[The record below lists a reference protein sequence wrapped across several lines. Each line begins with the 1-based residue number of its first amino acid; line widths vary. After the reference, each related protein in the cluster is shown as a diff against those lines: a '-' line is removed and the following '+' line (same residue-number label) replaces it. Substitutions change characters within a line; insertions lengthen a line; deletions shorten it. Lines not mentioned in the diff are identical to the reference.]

1 MDSPINLARRTY
13 GFVRRHLAAPVPPED
28 QFPVDAWTAPTYPTW
43 FEGHRRSASE
53 LSEQRHRASR
63 LAIRP
68 RFSIVVPLF
77 RTPLDYLSVMADSVL
92 FQTYDDLELVLVNAS
107 PESDELRA
115 AVDALRRRDRRV
127 SVVTLDANHGI
138 TENTNRGIE
147 AASGDFCCFL
157 DHDDYID
164 SDLLFEYAEALNA
177 DGAIDVLYCDE
188 DLVEQ
193 DADTGEFR
201 HMNPLFKPQYS
212 PELLLCKNYAIHLM
226 TIRRSLIEVMSIP
239 DARFDG
245 SQDFNMIAWCTEH
258 ARQVHGVQRVMYHW
272 RISTNSTATNPDSK
286 PYSLRSCRLAIQGQ
300 LERRDIDADII
311 GSGIFNLHDLW
322 FRNVSGSVS
331 VVVDCGDDP
340 KTTRQFVETLCQSDA
355 HANMELVLVGRVDER
370 VSEGIPTSVRLVE
383 APAGTRYAR
392 LNAGARVATG
402 DYLLFLDDH
411 CLFMTPEPIE
421 QLVGM
426 CSMTGVGAVA
436 PKVLYRG
443 GVNKCYGVAVT
454 RRRIMP
460 LYRGYDD
467 DFPGYE
473 CNLRAFQDVSAVGLQ
488 GLLTSRASFEAVGGF
503 DEAFSDETGA
513 AEYCVRLRETGMR
526 MVSMCTV
533 KLEVAETPNLGRRY
547 DNAFNA
553 PDYSVAGLALFD
565 VRHPGLRT
573 LGDPFLN
580 GNLDQGSSYMQV
592 S

>member
-1 MDSPINLARRTY
+1 MK
-13 GFVRRHLAAPVPPED
+13 RHLAALGEPPD
-28 QFPVDAWTAPTYPTW
+28 SFPIDAWTALGYPLW
-43 FEGHRRSASE
+43 LGRHLRSEPE
-53 LSEQRHRASR
+53 LAEQRRRASR
-63 LAIRP
+63 LAYRP

-77 RTPLDYLSVMADSVL
+77 RTPLDFLATMADSVL
-92 FQTYDDLELVLVNAS
+92 SQTYDDLELVLVNAS
-107 PESDELRA
+107 PEQGELVA
-115 AVDALRRRDRRV
+115 AVDALRVRDARV
-127 SVVTLDANHGI
+127 RVVTLDANYGI

-164 SDLLFEYAEALNA
+164 PDLLFEYAEALNA

-226 TIRRSLIEVMSIP
+226 AIRRLLINAMPAP

-245 SQDFNMIAWCTEH
+245 SQDFNMVAWCTEH
-258 ARQVHGVQRVMYHW
+258 ARHVRGVQRVMYHW
-272 RISTNSTATNPDSK
+272 RISANSTATNPDSK

-300 LERRDIDADII
+300 LERRGINADII

-340 KTTRQFVETLCQSDA
+340 KTTRQFVETFCQSDSYA
-355 HANMELVLVGRVDER
+355 DMELVLVGRALER
-370 VSEGIPTSVRLVE
+370 VFEGIPANVRLVD
-383 APAGTRYAR
+383 ACAGTRYAR
-392 LNAGARVATG
+392 LNAGAAVATG

-426 CSMTGVGAVA
+426 CSMVGVGAVA

-473 CNLRAFQDVSAVGLQ
+473 CNLRAFQDASAVGLQ
-488 GLLTSRASFEAVGGF
+488 GLLTSRAAFEAVGGF
-503 DEAFSDETGA
+503 DVAFSDETGA
-513 AEYCVRLRETGMR
+513 AEYCVRLREAGMR

-533 KLEVAETPNLGRRY
+533 KLEVAETPNLERRY

-553 PDYSVAGLALFD
+553 PDYSAAGLALFD
-565 VRHPGLRT
+565 DRHPGLRA
-573 LGDPFLN
+573 LGDPFFN
-580 GNLDQGSSYMQV
+580 ANLDQGSSYMQV

>member
-1 MDSPINLARRTY
+1 M
-13 GFVRRHLAAPVPPED
+13 RRHLAAPGDLPD
-28 QFPVDAWTAPTYPTW
+28 SFPIDAWTAPGYPLW
-43 FEGHRRSASE
+43 FGRHLRSESE
-53 LSEQRHRASR
+53 LAEQRHRAGR
-63 LAIRP
+63 LAYRP

-77 RTPLDYLSVMADSVL
+77 HTPLDFLATMADSVL
-92 FQTYDDLELVLVNAS
+92 SQTYDDLELVLVNAS
-107 PESDELRA
+107 PEQGELAA
-115 AVDALRRRDRRV
+115 AVDALRVRDGRV
-127 SVVTLDANHGI
+127 RVVTLDANYGI
-138 TENTNRGIE
+138 TENTNRGIA

-164 SDLLFEYAEALNA
+164 PDLLFEYAEALNA

-193 DADTGEFR
+193 DSDTGEFR

-212 PELLLCKNYAIHLM
+212 PELLLCKNFAIHLM
-226 TIRRSLIEVMSIP
+226 AIRRLLINAMLAP

-258 ARQVHGVQRVMYHW
+258 ARHVRGVQRVMYHW
-272 RISTNSTATNPDSK
+272 RISANSTATNPDSK

-340 KTTRQFVETLCQSDA
+340 KTTRQFVETFCQSDSYA
-355 HANMELVLVGRVDER
+355 DMELVLVGRALEE
-370 VSEGIPTSVRLVE
+370 VSDGIPASVRLVE

-392 LNAGARVATG
+392 LNAGAAIATG

-421 QLVGM
+421 QLVCM

-473 CNLRAFQDVSAVGLQ
+473 CNLRAFQNVSAVGLQ

-503 DEAFSDETGA
+503 DAAFSDETGA
-513 AEYCVRLRETGMR
+513 AEYCIRLREAGMR
-526 MVSMCTV
+526 MVAMCTV
-533 KLEVAETPNLGRRY
+533 KLEVAETPNLERRY

-553 PDYSVAGLALFD
+553 PDYSAAGLALFD
-565 VRHPGLRT
+565 DRHPGMRA
-573 LGDPFLN
+573 LGDPFFN
-580 GNLDQGSSYMQV
+580 ANLDQGSSYMQV
-592 S
+592 T

>member
-1 MDSPINLARRTY
+1 
-13 GFVRRHLAAPVPPED
+13 LAAPVPPED

-147 AASGDFCCFL
+147 ASTGDFCCFL

-164 SDLLFEYAEALNA
+164 PDLLFEYAEAINA
-177 DGAIDVLYCDE
+177 DSAIDVLYCDE

-193 DADTGEFR
+193 DGETGEFH

-212 PELLLCKNYAIHLM
+212 PELLFCKYYMMHLL
-226 TIRRSLIEVMSIP
+226 TIRRELLNAMPTP

-245 SQDFNMIAWCTEH
+245 SQDFNMISWCAGH
-258 ARQVHGVQRVMYHW
+258 ARHVHGVQRVMYHW
-272 RISTNSTATNPDSK
+272 RISANSTATNPDSK

-300 LERRDIDADII
+300 LERGGIDADII

-331 VVVDCGDDP
+331 AVVDCGDDP
-340 KTTRQFVETLCQSDA
+340 TMTRQFVETFCQSDA
-355 HANMELVLVGRVDER
+355 YTDVELVLVGCADARVA
-370 VSEGIPTSVRLVE
+370 EGVRARIRLVE
-383 APAGTRYAR
+383 APEGTRYAR
-392 LNAGARVATG
+392 LNAGVAAATG
-402 DYLLFLDDH
+402 DYLLFLDDR
-411 CLFMTPEPIE
+411 CLLMTPGPLE

-426 CSMTGVGAVA
+426 CSLSGVGAVA
-436 PKVLYRG
+436 PKVLFRG

-454 RRRIMP
+454 RQRIMP

-473 CNLRAFQDVSAVGLQ
+473 CNIRAFQDVSALGLQ
-488 GLLTSRASFEAVGGF
+488 GLLTSRTSFDEVGGF
-503 DEAFSDETGA
+503 DESFSDETGA
-513 AEYCVRLRETGMR
+513 AEYCVRLRERGLR
-526 MVSMCTV
+526 MVAMCTV
-533 KLEVAETPNLGRRY
+533 KLEVAETIDLGRRY
-547 DNAFNA
+547 DNHSNA
-553 PDYSVAGLALFD
+553 PDYSQEGLALFD
-565 VRHPGLRT
+565 ERHPGLRA
-573 LGDPFLN
+573 LGDPFFN
-580 GNLDQGSSYMQV
+580 RNLDQGSSYLQV
-592 S
+592 P

>member
-1 MDSPINLARRTY
+1 MDNPINLVRRTY
-13 GFVRRHLAAPVPPED
+13 GFMRRHLTAPGDLPDP
-28 QFPVDAWTAPTYPTW
+28 FPVDAWTAPGYPLW
-43 FEGHRRSASE
+43 FEHHRRSEPE
-53 LSEQRHRASR
+53 LAEQRHRASR
-63 LAIRP
+63 LTYRP
-68 RFSIVVPLF
+68 CFSIVVPLY
-77 RTPLDYLSVMADSVL
+77 RTPLDFLGVMAESVL
-92 FQTYDDLELVLVNAS
+92 SQTYDNLELVLVNAS
-107 PESDELRA
+107 PERVELAA
-115 AVDALRRRDRRV
+115 AVEALRVRDGRIR
-127 SVVTLDANHGI
+127 VVTLDANHGI
-138 TENTNRGIE
+138 TENTNHGIE

-212 PELLLCKNYAIHLM
+212 PELLFCKNYAIHLM
-226 TIRRSLIEVMSIP
+226 AIRRSLIDAMPTP

-245 SQDFNMIAWCTEH
+245 SQDFNMIAWCTGH
-258 ARQVHGVQRVMYHW
+258 ARHVRGVQRVMYHW
-272 RISTNSTATNPDSK
+272 RISANSTATNPDSK

-300 LERRDIDADII
+300 LECRDIDADII

-340 KTTRQFVETLCQSDA
+340 KTTRQFVETFCQSDS
-355 HANMELVLVGRVDER
+355 HANMELVLVGRADER
-370 VSEGIPTSVRLVE
+370 ASEGIPTNVRLVD
-383 APAGTRYAR
+383 ACAGTRYAR
-392 LNAGARVATG
+392 LNAAAAVATG
-402 DYLLFLDDH
+402 DYLLFLDDR

-426 CSMTGVGAVA
+426 CSMAGVGAVA

-553 PDYSVAGLALFD
+553 PDYSAAGVALFD
-565 VRHPGLRT
+565 VRHPGLRA